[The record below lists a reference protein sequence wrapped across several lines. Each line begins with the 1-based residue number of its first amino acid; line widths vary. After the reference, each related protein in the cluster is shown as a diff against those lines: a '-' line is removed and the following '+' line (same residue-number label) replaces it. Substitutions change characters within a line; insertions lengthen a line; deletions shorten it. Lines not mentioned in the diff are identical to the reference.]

1 MPTYF
6 PLGHGYEL
14 ITREKNIM
22 PEGCNLIVLGLPGE
36 KRIWSDFAG
45 KNEIPEILD
54 LKEMKDK
61 SYFFEDD
68 LTKYFGTW
76 IHTHLKSVAIYR
88 PGDRYPDLHYKLFID
103 DHSDKGTEFSGY
115 SGLVPFDNFMSDT
128 FTTKNIHLK
137 LKPENSLDD
146 WLDNK
151 LELYKYSVYP
161 SREDYKKSFK
171 TPEGIRQLFLDS
183 NQIKDKAK
191 WKKYTPEFLELM
203 TEDEGLVDTMKAL
216 FSNQFIRIS
225 LKELMEKYPGTYISM
240 ACRKVRDLEGHE
252 DKLFDNAV
260 EEIYLRR
267 LPYMNNDQQEK
278 MLKHYSEINMT
289 NRIYKNMKAS
299 RNAARGIS
307 RKRATLKNLASKIK
321 RQNGGKT
328 RKLI

>member
-22 PEGCNLIVLGLPGE
+22 PEGCNLIILGLPGE

-76 IHTHLKSVAIYR
+76 IHTHLKSVAIYK
-88 PGDRYPDLHYKLFID
+88 PGQRYPDLHFKLFID

-128 FTTKNIHLK
+128 FTTKNIHSK

-161 SREDYKKSFK
+161 SPEDYKTAFK

-225 LKELMEKYPGTYISM
+225 LKDLMEKYPGTYISM

-267 LPYMNNDQQEK
+267 LPYMNSDQQEK

-307 RKRATLKNLASKIK
+307 RKRATLKQLIRKN
-321 RQNGGKT
+321 RKT
-328 RKLI
+328 RKNRA

>member
-76 IHTHLKSVAIYR
+76 IHHHLKSVAIYK

-128 FTTKNIHLK
+128 FTTKNIHSK

-151 LELYKYSVYP
+151 LELYKYSIYP
-161 SREDYKKSFK
+161 SPEDYKKAFK

-225 LKELMEKYPGTYISM
+225 LKDLMEKYPGTYISM

-267 LPYMNNDQQEK
+267 LPYMNNDQKEK

-299 RNAARGIS
+299 RNAALGIS
-307 RKRATLKNLASKIK
+307 RKRATLKQLVRKN
-321 RQNGGKT
+321 RKT
-328 RKLI
+328 RKN

>member
-76 IHTHLKSVAIYR
+76 IHTHLKSVAIYK
-88 PGDRYPDLHYKLFID
+88 PGQRYPDLHFKLFID

-128 FTTKNIHLK
+128 FTTKNIHSK

-151 LELYKYSVYP
+151 LELYKYSIYP
-161 SREDYKKSFK
+161 SPEDYKKAFK

-225 LKELMEKYPGTYISM
+225 LKDLFEKYPGTYISM

-267 LPYMNNDQQEK
+267 LPYMNNDQKEK

-299 RNAARGIS
+299 RNAVLGIS
-307 RKRATLKNLASKIK
+307 RKRATLKQLVRKN
-321 RQNGGKT
+321 RKT
-328 RKLI
+328 RKN

>member
-22 PEGCNLIVLGLPGE
+22 PEGCNLIILGLPGE

-76 IHTHLKSVAIYR
+76 IHTHLKSVAIYK
-88 PGDRYPDLHYKLFID
+88 PGQRYPDLHFKLFID
-103 DHSDKGTEFSGY
+103 DHSDKGAEFSGY

-128 FTTKNIHLK
+128 FTTKNVHSK

-151 LELYKYSVYP
+151 LELYKYSIYP
-161 SREDYKKSFK
+161 SPEDYKKAFK

-225 LKELMEKYPGTYISM
+225 LKDLFEKYPGTYISM

-267 LPYMNNDQQEK
+267 LPYMNNDQKEK

-299 RNAARGIS
+299 KNAARGIS

-328 RKLI
+328 RKVI

>member
-76 IHTHLKSVAIYR
+76 IHHHLKSVAIYK

-128 FTTKNIHLK
+128 FTTKNIHSK

-161 SREDYKKSFK
+161 SPEDYKKSFK

-225 LKELMEKYPGTYISM
+225 LKDLMEKYPGTYISM

-267 LPYMNNDQQEK
+267 LPYMNNDQKEK

-299 RNAARGIS
+299 RNAALGIS
-307 RKRATLKNLASKIK
+307 RKRATLKQLVRKN
-321 RQNGGKT
+321 RKT
-328 RKLI
+328 RKN